1 MSLARREQ
9 RSRGNAVSGRETGAE
24 GLDPGPR
31 APRGRWAAPR
41 GVGPS
46 LRPLLLSRSRSASV
60 LHLPVGGCLS
70 VCPPSLEPGRRVIS
84 RGRAVWPAGLRATSR
99 RHAALSRPGSTLGP
113 WPSGHRPPGAAAGGW
128 LAACAGSPGE
138 RGPAATIKAERGRD
152 RDRDGGGT
160 GRGSS
165 CRPGLGCGG
174 SAGGPSLG
182 PPRCLSLQ
190 LALTHRGGCVSAQ
203 VAQALPAGTWV
214 SHGEGPP
221 GQQGTGSSSAQ
232 PGQEGR
238 RPPPESSAAPSAAPA
253 AQTLRPAP
261 VAPSSL
267 LSSRLSGA
275 PLFPW
280 VSGRP
285 QGFLFVPAHPDLH
298 TAVEDGVPASP
309 GRFRHQ
315 GQAGGR
321 PGRPPAGLQ
330 WAPSRPLLHLL
341 SQTLPPRNPRP
352 AQWSEPP
359 RERPRQA
366 PARPGPRRPPAGLQE
381 PAVNSWWLR
390 PPYSDSTDPR
400 G

>member
-31 APRGRWAAPR
+31 ALHGRWAAPR
-41 GVGPS
+41 GVGPG
-46 LRPLLLSRSRSASV
+46 LRPQPRPPASPAV
-60 LHLPVGGCLS
+60 SLPVCLCPSSARRRMS
-70 VCPPSLEPGRRVIS
+70 VRLPSKPGARQASHQQRQSRVAC
-84 RGRAVWPAGLRATSR
+84 RAAGHQQAPCSPLPARK
-99 RHAALSRPGSTLGP
+99 HAGA
-113 WPSGHRPPGAAAGGW
+113 WPSGHWPPGAAAGGW

-221 GQQGTGSSSAQ
+221 GQQGPGSSSAQ

-261 VAPSSL
+261 VTPSSL

-285 QGFLFVPAHPDLH
+285 QGFLFVPAHPTSIPQSRTGAL
-298 TAVEDGVPASP
+298 PALGDSGIRDRREEGP
-309 GRFRHQ
+309 EGH
-315 GQAGGR
+315 R
-321 PGRPPAGLQ
+321 PGSSGL
-330 WAPSRPLLHLL
+330 
-341 SQTLPPRNPRP
+341 
-352 AQWSEPP
+352 
-359 RERPRQA
+359 RQ
-366 PARPGPRRPPAGLQE
+366 GLCCI
-381 PAVNSWWLR
+381 R
-390 PPYSDSTDPR
+390 
-400 G
+400 

>member
-1 MSLARREQ
+1 MLCLAGKLGLKDWTLVPGLCTAGGRPLGEW
-9 RSRGNAVSGRETGAE
+9 APASGLSCCLAPGLPLSFICPSEDVCPSALQAWSQAGESSAEAEPCGLPGCGPPAGAMQPSPGQE
-24 GLDPGPR
+24 ARWGPGPQ
-31 APRGRWAAPR
+31 ATGRPAR
-41 GVGPS
+41 
-46 LRPLLLSRSRSASV
+46 LLGGGWP
-60 LHLPVGGCLS
+60 PVPALQGSEARL
-70 VCPPSLEPGRRVIS
+70 PPSKQKE
-84 RGRAVWPAGLRATSR
+84 
-99 RHAALSRPGSTLGP
+99 
-113 WPSGHRPPGAAAGGW
+113 
-128 LAACAGSPGE
+128 
-138 RGPAATIKAERGRD
+138 AETEME
-152 RDRDGGGT
+152 GGT

-221 GQQGTGSSSAQ
+221 GQRGPGSSSAQ

-261 VAPSSL
+261 VTPSSL

-330 WAPSRPLLHLL
+330 WAPSRPLLHSL
-341 SQTLPPRNPRP
+341 SQTLPPRKPRP

>member
-1 MSLARREQ
+1 MLCLAGKLGLMDWTLVPGLCTAGGRPLREWAL
-9 RSRGNAVSGRETGAE
+9 GSGRSP
-24 GLDPGPR
+24 GL
-31 APRGRWAAPR
+31 W
-41 GVGPS
+41 
-46 LRPLLLSRSRSASV
+46 PLLLSRSRSASV

-70 VCPPSLEPGRRVIS
+70 VCPPSLKPGRRVIS

-99 RHAALSRPGSTLGP
+99 RHAALSQPGSTLGP

-221 GQQGTGSSSAQ
+221 GQRGPGSSSAQ

-261 VAPSSL
+261 VTPSSL

-298 TAVEDGVPASP
+298 TAVEDGGPASP

-330 WAPSRPLLHLL
+330 WAPSRPLLHSL